1 MSFIRGYFV
10 RSANATSVQCFTT
23 TRQDDRLDLN
33 GSGQSSCCYSVASLS
48 RADALLA
55 EPSSLGMGPKVRSN
69 FHQTICP

>member
-10 RSANATSVQCFTT
+10 RSANATSVQCFTP

-33 GSGQSSCCYSVASLS
+33 GPGKGPCRHSVASLS

-55 EPSSLGMGPKVRSN
+55 EPSSLGIGPKVRPIFSESSGL
-69 FHQTICP
+69 